1 MLRKAKINEAQRRKQ
16 AESIRQRGIEQM
28 AEHDPSAT
36 DESQAISGCG
46 ADPGAGRADAKRNS
60 RILVKTKK
68 CINLIERNLR
78 LMRLGK
84 YLSSLTKPELEE
96 LRDLL
101 NLSDDEYPIFEEL
114 SHGRS
119 KVYISDQCKICVST
133 VDNRIRAIRKKLER
147 LQNGGVTGG

>member
-1 MLRKAKINEAQRRKQ
+1 
-16 AESIRQRGIEQM
+16 
-28 AEHDPSAT
+28 
-36 DESQAISGCG
+36 
-46 ADPGAGRADAKRNS
+46 
-60 RILVKTKK
+60 
-68 CINLIERNLR
+68 
-78 LMRLGK
+78 MRLGK
-84 YLSSLTKPELEE
+84 CLSSLTKPELEE